1 MPLTRASL
9 TRGLLCHSAVVA
21 RLWLI
26 GALLPFILSSGCVG
40 NSRRSMTHFLPS
52 VSQTWWPGTRE
63 ELVEPT
69 VPDEP
74 SVTANIATAA
84 DPQEET
90 RDENTLRPNGLVN
103 MQRKPQVKGDGSVT
117 AHGGGRVA
125 LPPTENERQAAR
137 RELAAAN
144 STGSAGTDDGDDQLE
159 RLKAALNEDAHRTA
173 TVNPAV
179 TASSEV
185 RARVDSL
192 LNRARRLFDVGQL
205 SDAKQTAQ
213 LAQELGETARL
224 DFAPDED
231 RPIDLVHQIDD
242 QLQAS
247 QAAVA
252 GDARQESMGNDIAAS
267 PSSRAAFKSSS
278 TGATLPAQTAAA
290 NEEAEA
296 TNGRSWLRGRGINVF
311 RRDAKSSATDSEQIQ
326 DPLTPSPSPRK
337 GGATGEFADRLSSP
351 VTSNGAVEI
360 TAAPTRIAADFT
372 PDIESDV
379 QAETDSHVAVVQA
392 NRSMALAR
400 IGSTPQAMRDDLD
413 ASNVARE
420 PDEFGTHTD
429 SSSTLPTHDDA
440 RSSGRSDDNWT
451 ERTARGDSTDEAFAL
466 RDSTTSDDG
475 PRLLVD
481 DAVTAPP
488 TLEEVRP
495 MSPFRNVAR
504 ATKSARPAR
513 AEQHEPRV
521 SATGWAIASAV
532 LIVCSLLAITFYR
545 R

>member
-1 MPLTRASL
+1 MSFTRASL
-9 TRGLLCHSAVVA
+9 NCGLLCHSAVVV

-26 GALLPFILSSGCVG
+26 GTVMSCLCLSGCVG
-40 NSRRSMTHFLPS
+40 NSRRSMTQFLPS
-52 VSQTWWPGTRE
+52 VSQTWWPGTRDE
-63 ELVEPT
+63 SVEPAE
-69 VPDEP
+69 PDEP

-84 DPQEET
+84 DPTEET
-90 RDENTLRPNGLVN
+90 RDENTLRPSGLVN
-103 MQRKPQVKGDGSVT
+103 MRRKPLVKGNGSVT

-144 STGSAGTDDGDDQLE
+144 STSSAGTDDGDDQLE

-242 QLQAS
+242 QLQAT
-247 QAAVA
+247 Q
-252 GDARQESMGNDIAAS
+252 GDDTQQESMGNDIAAS

-278 TGATLPAQTAAA
+278 TGAIPPAQTAAA

-296 TNGRSWLRGRGINVF
+296 SNGRSWLRGRGINVF
-311 RRDAKSSATDSEQIQ
+311 RRDAKPSAND
-326 DPLTPSPSPRK
+326 
-337 GGATGEFADRLSSP
+337 SSP
-351 VTSNGAVEI
+351 VTSNAAVEI

-372 PDIESDV
+372 PDIESDA

-400 IGSTPQAMRDDLD
+400 IGSTPQAMRDGLD
-413 ASNVARE
+413 APDVARE
-420 PDEFGTHTD
+420 PDEFGTHAD
-429 SSSTLPTHDDA
+429 SSAALPAYDDDA
-440 RSSGRSDDNWT
+440 RSSDRSDEDWT
-451 ERTARGDSTDEAFAL
+451 ERTARGHSTDEAFAL
-466 RDSTTSDDG
+466 RDGNVSDDG

-481 DAVTAPP
+481 DAGTAPP

-504 ATKSARPAR
+504 ATKPARPAR
-513 AEQHEPRV
+513 AEQLEPRI

>member
-1 MPLTRASL
+1 MSFTRASL
-9 TRGLLCHSAVVA
+9 NRGLLCHSAVVA

-26 GALLPFILSSGCVG
+26 GTLLPCILLSGCVG
-40 NSRRSMTHFLPS
+40 NSRRSMTQFLPS
-52 VSQTWWPGTRE
+52 VSQTWWPGTRDE
-63 ELVEPT
+63 SVEPAE
-69 VPDEP
+69 PDEP
-74 SVTANIATAA
+74 SVTANIATAV
-84 DPQEET
+84 DPSEES
-90 RDENTLRPNGLVN
+90 RDENTLRSSGLVN
-103 MQRKPQVKGDGSVT
+103 MRRKPQVKGNAANGSVT

-125 LPPTENERQAAR
+125 LPPTETERQAAR

-159 RLKAALNEDAHRTA
+159 RLKAALNEDAHRTT

-179 TASSEV
+179 TASSDV

-205 SDAKQTAQ
+205 TDAKQTAQ

-231 RPIDLVHQIDD
+231 RPIDLIHQIDD
-242 QLQAS
+242 QLQTAEADDV
-247 QAAVA
+247 Q
-252 GDARQESMGNDIAAS
+252 QESAGNDIAANS
-267 PSSRAAFKSSS
+267 SSRAAFKSSS
-278 TGATLPAQTAAA
+278 TGAIPPAKTAAA
-290 NEEAEA
+290 NEEAEVA
-296 TNGRSWLRGRGINVF
+296 NGRSWLRGRGINVF
-311 RRDAKSSATDSEQIQ
+311 RRDAKLPAND
-326 DPLTPSPSPRK
+326 LTP
-337 GGATGEFADRLSSP
+337 GI
-351 VTSNGAVEI
+351 SNAAVEN

-379 QAETDSHVAVVQA
+379 PAETDSHVAVVQA

-413 ASNVARE
+413 ASDVTHE
-420 PDEFGTHTD
+420 PDEFGTHAD
-429 SSSTLPTHDDA
+429 SSFTLPTHDDA
-440 RSSGRSDDNWT
+440 RNSDRSMEDWT
-451 ERTARGDSTDEAFAL
+451 ERTSRGHSIDETFAL
-466 RDSTTSDDG
+466 RDSTASDDG

-481 DAVTAPP
+481 DAGTAPP

-504 ATKSARPAR
+504 ATKPARPTR

-521 SATGWAIASAV
+521 SATGWAIASVA

>member
-1 MPLTRASL
+1 MSFTRASL
-9 TRGLLCHSAVVA
+9 NRGLLCHSAVVA

-26 GALLPFILSSGCVG
+26 GALLPFILLSGCVG
-40 NSRRSMTHFLPS
+40 NSRRSMTQFLPS
-52 VSQTWWPGTRE
+52 VSQTWWPGTRDE
-63 ELVEPT
+63 SVEPAE
-69 VPDEP
+69 PDEP
-74 SVTANIATAA
+74 SVTANIATAT
-84 DPQEET
+84 DPQEAV
-90 RDENTLRPNGLVN
+90 RDENTLRPSGLVN
-103 MQRKPQVKGDGSVT
+103 MRRKPQAKENASNGSVT
-117 AHGGGRVA
+117 AHGGGRVT

-159 RLKAALNEDAHRTA
+159 RLKAALNEDAHRTT

-242 QLQAS
+242 QLQAT
-247 QAAVA
+247 QAD
-252 GDARQESMGNDIAAS
+252 DAQQESTGNDIAANS
-267 PSSRAAFKSSS
+267 SSRVAFKSSS
-278 TGATLPAQTAAA
+278 TGAIPPAKTAAA
-290 NEEAEA
+290 NEEAEVA
-296 TNGRSWLRGRGINVF
+296 NGRSWLRGRGINVF
-311 RRDAKSSATDSEQIQ
+311 RRDAKPSAND
-326 DPLTPSPSPRK
+326 
-337 GGATGEFADRLSSP
+337 SSP
-351 VTSNGAVEI
+351 VTSNAAVEI
-360 TAAPTRIAADFT
+360 TAAPNRIAADFT
-372 PDIESDV
+372 PDIESGV
-379 QAETDSHVAVVQA
+379 QTETDSHVAVVQA

-413 ASNVARE
+413 ASDVARE
-420 PDEFGTHTD
+420 PDEFGTHAD

-440 RSSGRSDDNWT
+440 RSFDRSVEDWT
-451 ERTARGDSTDEAFAL
+451 ERTSRSHSIDETFAL
-466 RDSTTSDDG
+466 RDGTTSDDG

-481 DAVTAPP
+481 DEGTAPP

-504 ATKSARPAR
+504 ATKPARPAR
-513 AEQHEPRV
+513 AEQHEPRI

-532 LIVCSLLAITFYR
+532 LIVCSLLATTFYR

>member
-1 MPLTRASL
+1 MSFTRASL
-9 TRGLLCHSAVVA
+9 NRGLLCPSAVVA

-26 GALLPFILSSGCVG
+26 GALLPFIVLSGCVG
-40 NSRRSMTHFLPS
+40 NSRRSMTQFLPS
-52 VSQTWWPGTRE
+52 VSQTWWPGTRDE
-63 ELVEPT
+63 SVEPAE
-69 VPDEP
+69 PDEP

-84 DPQEET
+84 DSPAET
-90 RDENTLRPNGLVN
+90 RDENTLRPSGLVN
-103 MQRKPQVKGDGSVT
+103 MRRKPLVKGNASNGSVT

-137 RELAAAN
+137 RELAAVN
-144 STGSAGTDDGDDQLE
+144 STSSAGTDDGDDQLE
-159 RLKAALNEDAHRTA
+159 RLKAALNEDAHRTT

-205 SDAKQTAQ
+205 NDAKQTAQ

-242 QLQAS
+242 QLQAT
-247 QAAVA
+247 QAAEA
-252 GDARQESMGNDIAAS
+252 DDAQQESTGNDIAANS
-267 PSSRAAFKSSS
+267 SSRAAFKSSPTS
-278 TGATLPAQTAAA
+278 AIPPAKTAAA
-290 NEEAEA
+290 SEEAEA
-296 TNGRSWLRGRGINVF
+296 ANGRSWLRGRGINVF
-311 RRDAKSSATDSEQIQ
+311 RRDAKPSAND
-326 DPLTPSPSPRK
+326 
-337 GGATGEFADRLSSP
+337 SSP
-351 VTSNGAVEI
+351 VTSNAAVEI

-372 PDIESDV
+372 ADIESDV
-379 QAETDSHVAVVQA
+379 PAETDSHVAVVQA

-400 IGSTPQAMRDDLD
+400 IGSTPQAMRDELD
-413 ASNVARE
+413 VSDVARE
-420 PDEFGTHTD
+420 PDEFGTHAD
-429 SSSTLPTHDDA
+429 SSATLPTHDDV
-440 RSSGRSDDNWT
+440 RSSDRAVEDWT
-451 ERTARGDSTDEAFAL
+451 ERAARGHSTDEVFAL
-466 RDSTTSDDG
+466 RDSTASDDG

-481 DAVTAPP
+481 DAGTAAP

-504 ATKSARPAR
+504 ATKPARPAR
-513 AEQHEPRV
+513 AEQHESRI